1 MKKKFYLVGMLAA
14 GLTFAGCTDDIDDA
28 SGSGIVEGA
37 TGYVKVA
44 VNLPTTSGNSTRGV
58 NDNFDDGLA
67 DEYKVNSGIIA
78 FFAGASESEATLV
91 KAYNMSTGGWSIS
104 GDAKDQITT
113 KTVVIQEAP
122 IPADGNY
129 LYALVIL
136 NPNSVVSVSSAG
148 GLTINGS
155 PMDAGG
161 EATISNLQNFLQG
174 QSVDYYT
181 KKNDEA
187 SFLMTNAPL
196 AVAGIPVTS
205 TILTPVTVYTNKTQA
220 EGATTPDQIYVERA
234 VAKVTLKGFTHNED
248 NSYTIDVESD
258 GSVFDGDK
266 VILTDWTLNMTN
278 KSTALVRNVNVSDF
292 NIWKDIAN
300 GVGTHY
306 FYGAEAVDDGI
317 NKTRIYWAKDMNYAS
332 TDIGSDGFNNYT
344 SETDDASIAWNTDT
358 DDDAQNSHPL
368 YCLEN
373 TMDVT
378 VAKQTPAPITYVL
391 LKTKY
396 DFNPEATDGDTN
408 KDFFML
414 QNDPSKGT
422 MTQATF
428 LKEVNLLCGYTSD
441 GDKLTIPTDLTS
453 VKGGLIDTEEEVA
466 ALFGLSTT
474 ADGEKI
480 KTVLSKV
487 GPIKYYKE
495 GVAYYYASYIKHFGD
510 DYAVDPR
517 DPNKNADE
525 TTGLGYYGVVRNN
538 WYELNISSIS
548 GPGEPEITPPT
559 DNYGYINAQ
568 INILSWAKRQQDV
581 NL

>member
-1 MKKKFYLVGMLAA
+1 MKKKFYLLGMLAV

-28 SGSGIVEGA
+28 SGSGVVEGA

-44 VNLPTTSGNSTRGV
+44 VNLPTTSGNSTRGE
-58 NDNFDDGLA
+58 NDIFDDGLVS
-67 DEYKVNSGIIA
+67 EYKVNSGIIA
-78 FFAGASESEATLV
+78 FFAGASESEAKLV
-91 KAYNMSTGGWSIS
+91 KAYNMSTGGWSEQ
-104 GDAKDQITT
+104 GTTTDQITT
-113 KTVVIQEAP
+113 KSVIIQEAP
-122 IPADGNY
+122 IPAEGSK

-148 GLTINGS
+148 GLTINGNT
-155 PMDAGG
+155 MDAGG
-161 EATISNLQNFLQG
+161 EATISNLQGFLQE
-174 QSVDYYT
+174 QLVDSYT
-181 KKNDEA
+181 KKNNEA

-196 AVAGIPVTS
+196 AKTSEPNVTS

-234 VAKVTLKGFTHNED
+234 VAKVTLKGFTYSD
-248 NSYTIDVESD
+248 GTYTKEVKTDA
-258 GSVFDGDK
+258 GSVFSGDK
-266 VILTDWTLNMTN
+266 VTLTGWTLNMTN
-278 KSTALVRNVNVSDF
+278 KSTALVRNVSEFDTWK
-292 NIWKDIAN
+292 NIADTKN
-300 GVGTHY
+300 YNY
-306 FYGAEAVDDGI
+306 FYGGSSNAVATDLY
-317 NKTRIYWAKDMNYAS
+317 RIYWAKDMNYAS
-332 TDIGSDGFNNYT
+332 TDTESDGFNNYT
-344 SETDDASIAWNTDT
+344 SETDDASITWNIGTEDDT
-358 DDDAQNSHPL
+358 QNSHPL

-373 TMDVT
+373 TMDVE

-391 LKTKY
+391 LKTEY
-396 DFNPEATDGDTN
+396 DFNPGTTGDTN

-422 MTQATF
+422 MTQDAF
-428 LKEVNLLCGYTSD
+428 LTEVNNLCGYTSE
-441 GDKLTIPTDLTS
+441 GDKLTIAKDLTS
-453 VKGGLIDTEEEVA
+453 VNGGLIDTKDEIK
-466 ALFGLSTT
+466 ALFNLQDDTK
-474 ADGEKI
+474 AEF
-480 KTVLSKV
+480 VLSKV

-517 DPNKNADE
+517 DPNKNADG

-568 INILSWAKRQQDV
+568 INILSWAKRTQDV
-581 NL
+581 EL

>member
-1 MKKKFYLVGMLAA
+1 MKKRFYLLGMLAA

-28 SGSGIVEGA
+28 SGSGVVEGA

-44 VNLPTTSGNSTRGV
+44 VNLPTTSGNSTRGT

-78 FFAGASESEATLV
+78 FFAGATESEATLV
-91 KAYNMSTGGWSIS
+91 KAYTMSTGGWSEQ
-104 GDAKDQITT
+104 GTATDQITT
-113 KTVVIQEAP
+113 KSVIIQEAP
-122 IPADGNY
+122 IPAEGNT

-148 GLTINGS
+148 GLTINGNT
-155 PMDAGG
+155 MDAGG
-161 EATISNLQNFLQG
+161 KATISNLQSFLRG
-174 QSVDYYT
+174 QTVEGYT
-181 KKNDEA
+181 KSGVDA

-196 AVAGIPVTS
+196 AVGISSDFES

-234 VAKVTLKGFTHNED
+234 VAKVTLKGFTYSD
-248 NSYTIDVESD
+248 GTYTKNVKTDD
-258 GSVFDGDK
+258 GSVFSGDK
-266 VILTDWTLNMTN
+266 VTLKGWILNMTN
-278 KSTALVRNVNVSDF
+278 KSTALVRNVSDF
-292 NIWKDIAN
+292 NTTWKDIKTS
-300 GVGTHY
+300 GGSPY
-306 FYGAEAVDDGI
+306 FYGS
-317 NKTRIYWAKDMNYAS
+317 NKITSGPDRYRIYWAKDMNYAS
-332 TDIGSDGFNNYT
+332 TDTESDGFNNYT
-344 SETDDASIAWNTDT
+344 SETETSITWNRGTEDDT
-358 DDDAQNSHPL
+358 QNSHPL

-373 TMDVT
+373 TMDVE

-396 DFNPEATDGDTN
+396 DFDTSSEN
-408 KDFFML
+408 EDFFML

-422 MTQATF
+422 MTQTDF
-428 LKEVNLLCGYTSD
+428 LEEVNTLCGYTSD
-441 GDKLTIPTDLTS
+441 GDKLTIPTGLTS

-474 ADGEKI
+474 TDGEKI

-568 INILSWAKRQQDV
+568 INVLSWAKRQQNVD
-581 NL
+581 L

>member
-1 MKKKFYLVGMLAA
+1 MKKKFYLVGMLVA

-104 GDAKDQITT
+104 GNDDDQITT
-113 KTVVIQEAP
+113 KSVVIQEAP
-122 IPADGNY
+122 IPADGND

-136 NPNSVVSVSSAG
+136 NPNSVVSVSLAG

-155 PMDAGG
+155 TMDAGG
-161 EATISNLQNFLQG
+161 QATISNLQNFLQG

-196 AVAGIPVTS
+196 AIGLSSDFES

-220 EGATTPDQIYVERA
+220 EGAKNPDQIYVERA
-234 VAKVTLKGFTHNED
+234 VAKVTLKGFTYSD
-248 NSYTIDVESD
+248 GTYTKNVETDD
-258 GSVFDGDK
+258 GSVFSGDK
-266 VILTDWTLNMTN
+266 VTLTGWTLNMTN
-278 KSTALVRNVNVSDF
+278 KSTALVRNVSDF
-292 NIWKDIAN
+292 NTTWKDIKTS
-300 GVGTHY
+300 GGSPY
-306 FYGAEAVDDGI
+306 FYGS
-317 NKTRIYWAKDMNYAS
+317 NKITTGPDRYRIYWAKDMNYAS

-344 SETDDASIAWNTDT
+344 SETDDASITWNTDT
-358 DDDAQNSHPL
+358 DDDTPNSHPL

-373 TMDVT
+373 TMDVE

-396 DFNPEATDGDTN
+396 DFDTSSEDE
-408 KDFFML
+408 DFFML

-422 MTQATF
+422 MTQTDF
-428 LKEVNLLCGYTSD
+428 LNEVNTLCGYTSE
-441 GDKLTIPTDLTS
+441 GDKLTIADLTS
-453 VKGGLIDTEEEVA
+453 VNGGLIDTKDE
-466 ALFGLSTT
+466 
-474 ADGEKI
+474 I
-480 KTVLSKV
+480 KTLFNLQDADTKAEFVLSKV

-568 INILSWAKRQQDV
+568 INILSWAKREQEV
-581 NL
+581 HL

>member
-1 MKKKFYLVGMLAA
+1 MKKKFYLLGMLAA

-28 SGSGIVEGA
+28 SGSGVVEGA

-44 VNLPTTSGNSTRGV
+44 VNLPTTSGNSTRGK

-78 FFAGASESEATLV
+78 FFAGATESEATLV
-91 KAYNMSTGGWSIS
+91 KAYTMSTGGWSEQ
-104 GDAKDQITT
+104 GTTTDQITT
-113 KTVVIQEAP
+113 KSVIIQEAP
-122 IPADGNY
+122 IPAEGSN

-148 GLTINGS
+148 GLAINGS
-155 PMDAGG
+155 TMDAGG
-161 EATISNLQNFLQG
+161 QATISNLQGFLQG
-174 QSVDYYT
+174 QSVDSYT
-181 KKNDEA
+181 KQGEDA

-196 AVAGIPVTS
+196 AKTSEQNVTS

-234 VAKVTLKGFTHNED
+234 VAKVTLKGFA
-248 NSYTIDVESD
+248 YSD
-258 GSVFDGDK
+258 GTYIKEVKTDAGSVFSGDK
-266 VILTDWTLNMTN
+266 VTLTGWTLNMTN
-278 KSTALVRNVNVSDF
+278 RSTALVRNVSEFDT
-292 NIWKDIAN
+292 WKTISSHAP
-300 GVGTHY
+300 Y
-306 FYGAEAVDDGI
+306 FYGTNPVA
-317 NKTRIYWAKDMNYAS
+317 NSLYRIYWAKDMNYAS
-332 TDIGSDGFNNYT
+332 ADTGSDGFNNYT
-344 SETDDASIAWNTDT
+344 SETQDGSINWNTDAEH
-358 DDDAQNSHPL
+358 DNQSSPL

-373 TMDVT
+373 TMDVE

-396 DFNPEATDGDTN
+396 DFDTSSEN
-408 KDFFML
+408 EDFFML

-422 MTQATF
+422 MTQTDF
-428 LKEVNLLCGYTSD
+428 LNEVNSLCGYGD
-441 GDKLTIPTDLTS
+441 GDKLTSISS
-453 VKGGLIDTEEEVA
+453 VNGGLIDTEEEVA
-466 ALFGLSTT
+466 ALFGLNTDT
-474 ADGEKI
+474 DGEKI

-517 DPNKNADE
+517 DPNKNADG

-568 INILSWAKRQQDV
+568 INILSWAKRQQNVD
-581 NL
+581 L

>member
-1 MKKKFYLVGMLAA
+1 MKKKFYLLGMLAA

-28 SGSGIVEGA
+28 TGSGVVEGA

-44 VNLPTTSGNSTRGV
+44 VNLPTTSGNSTRGT

-78 FFAGASESEATLV
+78 FFAGATESEATLV
-91 KAYNMSTGGWSIS
+91 KAYTMSTGGWSEQ
-104 GDAKDQITT
+104 GTATDQITT
-113 KTVVIQEAP
+113 KSVIIQEAP
-122 IPADGNY
+122 IPAEGNT

-136 NPNSVVSVSSAG
+136 NPNSVVSVSAAG
-148 GLTINGS
+148 GLIINGTT
-155 PMDAGG
+155 MDAGG
-161 EATISNLQNFLQG
+161 QATISNLQSFLRG
-174 QSVDYYT
+174 QTVEGYT
-181 KKNDEA
+181 KSGVDA

-196 AVAGIPVTS
+196 AVGISSDFES

-234 VAKVTLKGFTHNED
+234 VAKVTLKGFTYSD
-248 NSYTIDVESD
+248 GTYTINVKKDD
-258 GSVFDGDK
+258 GSVFSGDK
-266 VILTDWTLNMTN
+266 VTLKGWILNMTN
-278 KSTALVRNVNVSDF
+278 KSTALVRNVSDF
-292 NIWKDIAN
+292 NTTWKDIKTS
-300 GVGTHY
+300 GGSPY
-306 FYGAEAVDDGI
+306 FYGS
-317 NKTRIYWAKDMNYAS
+317 NKITSDPDRYRIYWAKDMNYAS
-332 TDIGSDGFNNYT
+332 TDTESDGFNNYT
-344 SETDDASIAWNTDT
+344 SEPEDNSIDWNTDT
-358 DDDAQNSHPL
+358 DDDTPNSHPL

-373 TMDVT
+373 TMDVE

-391 LKTKY
+391 LKTES
-396 DFNPEATDGDTN
+396 DFNPETTGDT
-408 KDFFML
+408 KEDFFML

-422 MTQATF
+422 MTQDAF
-428 LKEVNLLCGYTSD
+428 LKVVNDLCGYSG
-441 GDKLTIPTDLTS
+441 GDALAIVKDLTS

-466 ALFGLSTT
+466 ALFGLNTNT
-474 ADGEKI
+474 DGEKI

-495 GVAYYYASYIKHFGD
+495 SVAYYYASYIKHFGD
-510 DYAVDPR
+510 DYAADPR
-517 DPNKNADE
+517 DPNKNADG

-568 INILSWAKRQQDV
+568 INILSWAKRQQNVD
-581 NL
+581 L

>member
-28 SGSGIVEGA
+28 SGNGIVEGA

-91 KAYNMSTGGWSIS
+91 KAYTMSTGGWSIS
-104 GDAKDQITT
+104 GDANDQITT
-113 KTVVIQEAP
+113 KSVVIQEAP
-122 IPADGNY
+122 IPAEGNT

-136 NPNSVVSVSSAG
+136 NPNSVVSVSLTG
-148 GLTINGS
+148 GLLINS
-155 PMDAGG
+155 SEMNAGG
-161 EATISNLQNFLQG
+161 EATISNLQGFLQG
-174 QSVDYYT
+174 QLVDSYT
-181 KKNDEA
+181 KKNNEA

-196 AVAGIPVTS
+196 AVGLSSSFES

-220 EGATTPDQIYVERA
+220 EGAMTPDQIYVERA
-234 VAKVTLKGFTHNED
+234 VAKVTLKGFTHND
-248 NSYTIDVESD
+248 DGSYTKDVKTD
-258 GSVFDGDK
+258 AGSVFSGDK
-266 VILTDWTLNMTN
+266 VTLTGWTLNMTN
-278 KSTALVRNVNVSDF
+278 KSTALVRNVSDF
-292 NIWKDIAN
+292 NTTWKNIITS
-300 GVGTHY
+300 GGSPY
-306 FYGAEAVDDGI
+306 FYGS
-317 NKTRIYWAKDMNYAS
+317 NKITTDPDRYRIYWAKDMNYAS
-332 TDIGSDGFNNYT
+332 TDTGSDAFNNYT

-358 DDDAQNSHPL
+358 DDDTQNSHPL

-373 TMDVT
+373 TMDVE

-396 DFNPEATDGDTN
+396 DFDTSSEDE
-408 KDFFML
+408 DFFML

-422 MTQATF
+422 MTQTDF
-428 LKEVNLLCGYTSD
+428 LDEVNTLCGYTSE
-441 GDKLTIPTDLTS
+441 GDKLTIADLTS
-453 VKGGLIDTEEEVA
+453 VNGGLIDTKDE
-466 ALFGLSTT
+466 
-474 ADGEKI
+474 I
-480 KTVLSKV
+480 KTLFNLQGADTKAEFVLSKV

>member
-91 KAYNMSTGGWSIS
+91 KAYTMSTGGWSIS
-104 GDAKDQITT
+104 GDAYDQITT
-113 KTVVIQEAP
+113 KSVVIQEAP
-122 IPADGNY
+122 IPADGND

-136 NPNSVVSVSSAG
+136 NPNNVVSVSSAG

-155 PMDAGG
+155 TMDAGG
-161 EATISNLQNFLQG
+161 LATISNLQNFLQG
-174 QSVDYYT
+174 QSIDSYT

-196 AVAGIPVTS
+196 AIGLSSSFES

-220 EGATTPDQIYVERA
+220 EGAKNPDQIYVERA
-234 VAKVTLKGFTHNED
+234 VAKVTLKGFTHD
-248 NSYTIDVESD
+248 DGTYTKDVKTD
-258 GSVFDGDK
+258 AGSVFSGDK
-266 VILTDWTLNMTN
+266 VTLTGWTLNMTN
-278 KSTALVRNVNVSDF
+278 KSTALVRNVSDF
-292 NIWKDIAN
+292 NTTWKDITTS
-300 GVGTHY
+300 GGSPY
-306 FYGAEAVDDGI
+306 FYGS
-317 NKTRIYWAKDMNYAS
+317 NKITTGPDRYRIYWAKDMNYAS
-332 TDIGSDGFNNYT
+332 TDTESDGFNNYT
-344 SETDDASIAWNTDT
+344 SETDDTSIVWNKDT
-358 DDDAQNSHPL
+358 DDDTQNSHPL

-396 DFNPEATDGDTN
+396 DFNGEDADA
-408 KDFFML
+408 DFFML

-422 MTQATF
+422 MTQTDF
-428 LKEVNLLCGYTSD
+428 LEEVNTLCGYTSD

-474 ADGEKI
+474 SDGEKI

-568 INILSWAKRQQDV
+568 INILSWAKREQNVD
-581 NL
+581 L

>member
-1 MKKKFYLVGMLAA
+1 MKKKFYLLGMLVA

-28 SGSGIVEGA
+28 SGSGVVEGA

-44 VNLPTTSGNSTRGV
+44 VNLPTTSGNSTRGT

-78 FFAGASESEATLV
+78 FFAGATESEATLV
-91 KAYNMSTGGWSIS
+91 KAYTMSTGGWSEQ
-104 GDAKDQITT
+104 GMAMDQITT
-113 KTVVIQEAP
+113 KSVIIQEAP
-122 IPADGNY
+122 IPAEGNT

-136 NPNSVVSVSSAG
+136 NPNSVVSVSAAG
-148 GLTINGS
+148 GLIINGTT
-155 PMDAGG
+155 MAAGG
-161 EATISNLQNFLQG
+161 QATISNLQSFLRG
-174 QSVDYYT
+174 QTVEGYT
-181 KKNDEA
+181 KSGVDA

-196 AVAGIPVTS
+196 AVGISSDFES

-234 VAKVTLKGFTHNED
+234 VAKVTLKGFTYSD
-248 NSYTIDVESD
+248 GTYTKNVKTDD
-258 GSVFDGDK
+258 GSVFSGDK
-266 VILTDWTLNMTN
+266 VTLTGWTLNMTN
-278 KSTALVRNVNVSDF
+278 KSTALVRNVSDF
-292 NIWKDIAN
+292 NTTWKDIKTS
-300 GVGTHY
+300 GGSPY
-306 FYGAEAVDDGI
+306 FYGS
-317 NKTRIYWAKDMNYAS
+317 NKITSDQDRYRIYWAKDMNYAS
-332 TDIGSDGFNNYT
+332 TDKGSDGFNEYT
-344 SETDDASIAWNTDT
+344 SETEDASIAWNTDT
-358 DDDAQNSHPL
+358 DDDTQNSHPL

-373 TMDVT
+373 TMDVE

-391 LKTKY
+391 LKTEY
-396 DFNPEATDGDTN
+396 DFNPETTGDT
-408 KDFFML
+408 KEDFFML

-422 MTQATF
+422 MTQDAF
-428 LKEVNLLCGYTSD
+428 LTAVNDLCGYSE
-441 GDKLTIPTDLTS
+441 GDALTIVDDLTS

-466 ALFGLSTT
+466 ALFGLNTNT
-474 ADGEKI
+474 DGEKI

-510 DYAVDPR
+510 DYAADPR
-517 DPNKNADE
+517 DPNKNADG

-581 NL
+581 EL

>member
-104 GDAKDQITT
+104 GNDDDQITT
-113 KTVVIQEAP
+113 KSVVIQEAP
-122 IPADGNY
+122 IPADGND

-136 NPNSVVSVSSAG
+136 NPNSVVSVSPAG

-155 PMDAGG
+155 TMDAGG

-174 QSVDYYT
+174 QLVDSYT
-181 KKNDEA
+181 KKNDGA

-196 AVAGIPVTS
+196 AVAGAPVTS

-248 NSYTIDVESD
+248 GSYTIDVESD

-266 VILTDWTLNMTN
+266 VTLTGWTLNMTN

-292 NIWKDIAN
+292 NIWVNIAN
-300 GVGTHY
+300 NIGTHY
-306 FYGAEAVDDGI
+306 FYGAEEVDDGI

-344 SETDDASIAWNTDT
+344 SETDVASIAWNTYT
-358 DDDAQNSHPL
+358 DDDTPNSHPL

-373 TMDVT
+373 TMDVE

-391 LKTKY
+391 LKTTY
-396 DFNPEATDGDTN
+396 DFDGEDADA
-408 KDFFML
+408 DFFML

-422 MTQATF
+422 MTQTDF
-428 LKEVNLLCGYTSD
+428 LDEVNTLCGYTSE
-441 GDKLTIPTDLTS
+441 GDKLTITNLSS
-453 VKGGLIDTEEEVA
+453 VDGGLIDTKDEIK
-466 ALFGLSTT
+466 ALFGLTDD
-474 ADGEKI
+474 AKAEL
-480 KTVLSKV
+480 VLSKV

-510 DYAVDPR
+510 NYAVDPR